1 MSTDVHGNM
10 LMRMYILFACPK
22 CQKRVQIGA
31 KVGQKLVTKWVKKN
45 QVIFF
50 NTLCGSYA
58 SANIGAWP
66 IQLL

>member
-31 KVGQKLVTKWVKKN
+31 KLGQKLVPKWVKRIK
-45 QVIFF
+45 
-50 NTLCGSYA
+50 
-58 SANIGAWP
+58 
-66 IQLL
+66 